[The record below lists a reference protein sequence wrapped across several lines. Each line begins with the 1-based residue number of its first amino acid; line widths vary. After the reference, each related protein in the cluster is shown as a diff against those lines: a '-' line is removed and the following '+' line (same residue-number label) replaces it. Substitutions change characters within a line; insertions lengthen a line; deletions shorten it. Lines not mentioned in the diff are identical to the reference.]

1 MQFCWTWALLIEQP
15 GKHEIFSNPDTRD
28 LEAKQISCSAFCE
41 VHQCFKQQLLWWC
54 DWDRTPIYIVCH
66 ISDGQRKS
74 SWLGDQMEQY
84 ISTCNTF
91 PETCRVTF
99 KLFSGFC
106 KAAKHTSDP
115 KYYKG
120 LCFSSSSSTF
130 LMRGYRNRFIS
141 LLKMET
147 SARVFELPQ
156 HSHFLFLFIGTG
168 CIFSFY
174 LQLGLFSLFGHKF
187 VHYQSPILWNR
198 GKMR

>member
-156 HSHFLFLFIGTG
+156 HSHFLFPFIGTG